1 MRHFTSIECRVI
13 NWNENK
19 LANSL
24 ATLATKYVLKK
35 EKMTLRVEKQFNLI
49 KVKLCLQEDWRETL
63 LKAMTQGRDVGS
75 SLSPNMN
82 DFLKINGDLF
92 FRGAEVLLIK
102 CLKTRR
108 VDIVA

>member
-1 MRHFTSIECRVI
+1 MKHFTSIECRVI

-49 KVKLCLQEDWRETL
+49 KVKLCLQEDWLETL
-63 LKAMTQGRDVGS
+63 LKAMTQGRDVRS
-75 SLSPNMN
+75 SLSPNMK

-92 FRGAEVLLIK
+92 FRGAGVLLIK

-108 VDIVA
+108 IDIVA